1 MIWSEMSR
9 CIGDVGGYEGAGR
22 PCCGGDGWSC
32 VELGCEGRQLGEVY
46 YVVACDAGK
55 KGVVA
60 VDFGSNCC
68 CKNRENKR
76 GKLGS
81 SGCGSLRYQAEVQG
95 VLPAGGCWVRF
106 GFRRRHVLVLCCS
119 REEEFTREQL
129 LLQ

>member
-1 MIWSEMSR
+1 MK
-9 CIGDVGGYEGAGR
+9 
-22 PCCGGDGWSC
+22 
-32 VELGCEGRQLGEVY
+32 ELGVRVVEVMDGAVWHWDVKGGNWVRSEVY
-46 YVVACDAGK
+46 YAVACDAGK

-60 VDFGSNCC
+60 VDCGSNCC

-106 GFRRRHVLVLCCS
+106 GFRRRHVLLLCCS